1 MMKSSPTSDLK
12 VVARDA
18 LDSLLSMI
26 EQVDVEGRIECDV
39 GDGIIEATCD
49 GLVYL
54 ISWHQPSSQIWVA
67 SPISGSV
74 RFSYNADD
82 ALWRDTQNA
91 RELLSFVKQ
100 DICAAFGLRE
110 Q

>member
-1 MMKSSPTSDLK
+1 MKSDPTSDLK
-12 VVARDA
+12 VMAQEA

-39 GDGIIEATCD
+39 GDGMIEATCN

-74 RFSYNADD
+74 RFSYNAGD
-82 ALWRDTQNA
+82 ALWYDTQSA
-91 RELLSFVKQ
+91 RGLLSFVER
-100 DICAAFGLRE
+100 DICAAFSLRE